1 MEHSGQWEV
10 RAAEVFLYLE
20 RAKEENSFL
29 SSVKHGCASDVMP
42 ETARA
47 VRTLTEQLYQHA
59 EPGVN
64 CP

>member
-10 RAAEVFLYLE
+10 RAAEVFLYF
-20 RAKEENSFL
+20 EENSFL

-59 EPGVN
+59 DLGVN